1 MESFKDLDLSP
12 LVIRS
17 IEELGYE
24 KPSPI
29 QAQALPVLLGEPTD
43 FIGLAATGTGKT
55 AAFAIPLL
63 ERIDVNKKRIQ
74 AIVLCP
80 TRELAMQVSGQINLL
95 GKHKGVRSLPIY
107 GGAGYREQIDG
118 LKSGI
123 PIVVGTPGRVI
134 DHLEKGTLKLDNLE
148 TVILD
153 EADEMISM
161 GFKDELDRIL
171 SATPRESANIW
182 LFSATMS
189 PEVRRVADT
198 YLTTPQQVQINRTE
212 MLSATVEQSY
222 YFSRESNKPG
232 IICKIIDMAEDFYG
246 IIFCQTK
253 ALVMDLTQLLAN
265 QGYKVDCLHGD
276 KDQRARERT
285 MQLFRDRTVNVLVCT
300 DVAARGLDV
309 KDITH
314 VINYSLPRELDSYV
328 HRIGRT
334 ARSGKAGFAI
344 SLVTP
349 SHKGLLTRIER
360 LTKSRI
366 VEAEL
371 PTRKDVGVKK
381 VKQMFAQFMDQKFHE
396 RATSI
401 LPEEWAEALEN
412 MPADEI
418 AGRFIAMTM
427 PDVFE
432 DRDASEM
439 VRLPGPPARD
449 DRDSRGGDRE
459 RSFNNRDSRD
469 DRRGP
474 PSSGPRR
481 GPSFSSPRP
490 PRREPR
496 EEVVDFAMEAD
507 KAPAGA
513 ETRQYRGP
521 KTGFSK
527 GKSEFKG
534 NFAKRDKPKKKYGA
548 KKTS

>member
-1 MESFKDLDLSP
+1 MDSFKDLDLSP
-12 LVIRS
+12 LLMRS
-17 IEELGYE
+17 IEDMGFE

-29 QAQALPVLLGEPTD
+29 QAQTLPMLLGVDTD

-55 AAFAIPLL
+55 AAFSIPLL
-63 ERIDVNKKRIQ
+63 ERIDPTLKKVQ

-80 TRELAMQVSGQINLL
+80 TRELALQVSGQINLL
-95 GKHKGVRSLPIY
+95 GKHLKIKSLPIY

-134 DHLEKGTLKLDNLE
+134 DHLEKGTLKLDSLS

-171 SATPRESANIW
+171 SMTPKESSNIW

-189 PEVRRVADT
+189 PEVRRVADA
-198 YLTTPQQVQINRTE
+198 YLTNPKQVQVNRTE
-212 MLSATVEQSY
+212 MLSETVEQSY
-222 YFSRESNKPG
+222 YFTRESNKPG
-232 IICKIIDMAEDFYG
+232 IICKIIEMADDDFYG

-253 ALVMDLTQLLAN
+253 MLVTDLTQFLSN

-285 MQLFRDRTVNVLVCT
+285 MQLFRDRTVNILVCT

-334 ARSGKAGFAI
+334 ARSGKTGHAI
-344 SLVTP
+344 SLVTA

-366 VEAEL
+366 QEAVL
-371 PTRKDVGVKK
+371 PTRKEVALKK
-381 VKQMFAQFMDQKFHE
+381 VNALLSKFQNQKFHE
-396 RATSI
+396 RATGI
-401 LPEEWAEALEN
+401 LNSEWAEALEG
-412 MPADEI
+412 MPGNEI
-418 AGRFIAMTM
+418 AGRFIALMM
-427 PDVFE
+427 PDIFE
-432 DRDASEM
+432 DRDSSELP
-439 VRLPGPPARD
+439 RLPGPPARD
-449 DRDSRGGDRE
+449 DRDSRSSERDR
-459 RSFNNRDSRD
+459 
-469 DRRGP
+469 
-474 PSSGPRR
+474 SSSYRKPRAEEQPR
-481 GPSFSSPRP
+481 PSF
-490 PRREPR
+490 RREGR
-496 EEVVDFAMEAD
+496 TRNLEDSQSSSLEAD
-507 KAPAGA
+507 NAPEGA
-513 ETRQYRGP
+513 RQYRGP
-521 KTGFSK
+521 LRKGTDHKGHYPKRDS
-527 GKSEFKG
+527 GKSSIK
-534 NFAKRDKPKKKYGA
+534 KKKYGGA
-548 KKTS
+548 KRK